1 MCERERDRGWLA
13 DHNLKT
19 LKNLLLLITIMLII
33 IIIILVLVLIIMLI
47 IIIISTVA
55 EPNKI
60 L

>member
-33 IIIILVLVLIIMLI
+33 IIIILVLIIMLI